1 MRDAFSRQFYV
12 CMDDFQ
18 VHLPIPP
25 QFVKKNSRMGY
36 TARAY
41 PVTIFKVFWIFSF
54 LACPEKEV
62 PGKVM

>member
-18 VHLPIPP
+18 VHLLIPP

-36 TARAY
+36 TAR
-41 PVTIFKVFWIFSF
+41 ISSNDI
-54 LACPEKEV
+54 
-62 PGKVM
+62 